1 MTWWKQLQLVLLFL
15 QRLMSNEKFST
26 SLFIYCGSLSYEFI
40 YRNLSHALPSLRT
53 VQTIVSNEF
62 QPIEEGAF
70 RFDALLHHLGLY
82 DVDSKIVSIGEDA
95 TCLISRIEYNKN
107 TDLLDLYYRAMMM
120 VCLYKMLF

>member
-1 MTWWKQLQLVLLFL
+1 MK
-15 QRLMSNEKFST
+15 KFST